1 MKRKVLLQLLPKSG
15 EREQLPSLPMS
26 HFLRLCLWQ
35 ARLLGRK
42 FQFTVFQPSERRCQL
57 FCSDTIQIVTM
68 CCMVAAR
75 QRRWRR
81 QRLVTALH
89 RLGCTPSPQRHRRR
103 RRRLPRRCCWKHCS
117 PKLVNQHF
125 TIMIL
130 KYVSTGWLQLKV
142 HALQRRYNHYLC
154 NNVIA
159 LEYCSSKSV
168 LQLVYV
174 SMCPIN
180 CHKLKTRNIR
190 NIHFWEKVTRWSTE
204 LDEKDPN
211 YLSNNLPH
219 KQYPINPKTYLN

>member
-15 EREQLPSLPMS
+15 GSEQLPSLPTP

-68 CCMVAAR
+68 CCMAA
-75 QRRWRR
+75 RR

-89 RLGCTPSPQRHRRR
+89 RLGCTPSLQRHSRR

-130 KYVSTGWLQLKV
+130 KYDSTGWLQLKV
-142 HALQRRYNHYLC
+142 HALQRRYNLYLC
-154 NNVIA
+154 NSVIA

-168 LQLVYV
+168 LQLVYL
-174 SMCPIN
+174 SMCPKN
-180 CHKLKTRNIR
+180 CHKL
-190 NIHFWEKVTRWSTE
+190 
-204 LDEKDPN
+204 
-211 YLSNNLPH
+211 
-219 KQYPINPKTYLN
+219 

>member
-1 MKRKVLLQLLPKSG
+1 MVFWR
-15 EREQLPSLPMS
+15 ERFYFNSCRNPGAESNCPSCTHPS
-26 HFLRLCLWQ
+26 SYGSVCIWQ

-68 CCMVAAR
+68 CCMVAVQLAAVAALSHSFAPLR
-75 QRRWRR
+75 LYAAAAPPPLPHRRR
-81 QRLVTALH
+81 
-89 RLGCTPSPQRHRRR
+89 RRR

-130 KYVSTGWLQLKV
+130 KYDSTGWLQLKV
-142 HALQRRYNHYLC
+142 HALQRRYNLYLC
-154 NNVIA
+154 NSVIA

-174 SMCPIN
+174 SICPKN
-180 CHKLKTRNIR
+180 CHKL
-190 NIHFWEKVTRWSTE
+190 
-204 LDEKDPN
+204 
-211 YLSNNLPH
+211 
-219 KQYPINPKTYLN
+219 